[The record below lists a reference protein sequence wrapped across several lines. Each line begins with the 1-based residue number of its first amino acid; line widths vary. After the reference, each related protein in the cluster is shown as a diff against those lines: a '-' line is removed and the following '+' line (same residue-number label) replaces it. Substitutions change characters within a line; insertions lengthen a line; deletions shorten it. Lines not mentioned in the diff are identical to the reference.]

1 MSSTHDVTA
10 EVGPLVE
17 MIAMLLHGRGPE
29 LQGAALADLVAML
42 FAGHHPALRD
52 ECIDLWVKAMR
63 DLIPVNEAIM
73 FDRHGGKPQGW
84 EMQ

>member
-1 MSSTHDVTA
+1 MSSTR
-10 EVGPLVE
+10 EVMDQIGPLVE
-17 MIAMLLHGRGPE
+17 QIGVLLHGRGPE

-52 ECIDLWVKAMR
+52 ESIDHWIKCMR
-63 DLIPVNEAIM
+63 DLIPVNEKIL
-73 FDRHGGKPQGW
+73 FERHGGKPEGW